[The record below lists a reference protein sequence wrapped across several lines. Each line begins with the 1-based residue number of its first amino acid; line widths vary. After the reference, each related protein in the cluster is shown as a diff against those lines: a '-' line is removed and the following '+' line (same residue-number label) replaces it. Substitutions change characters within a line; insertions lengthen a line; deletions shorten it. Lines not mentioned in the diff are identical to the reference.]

1 MQNCSRIVL
10 ECSGERFCICS
21 ELFGE
26 GVEYFRNCLLY
37 TRNVSG
43 VVREVF
49 GSGFRILGLV
59 CMWFGSG
66 SVVLCQVRSG
76 GGAAG
81 KCRER
86 FGICFH
92 IIIVS
97 NVVCEWF
104 SNGVNIVE
112 VVQHIPGVVFENL

>member
-1 MQNCSRIVL
+1 
-10 ECSGERFCICS
+10 
-21 ELFGE
+21 
-26 GVEYFRNCLLY
+26 
-37 TRNVSG
+37 
-43 VVREVF
+43 
-49 GSGFRILGLV
+49 
-59 CMWFGSG
+59 MWFGSG

-86 FGICFH
+86 LGICFH

-97 NVVCEWF
+97 SVVCEWS